1 MQEII
6 FKIRYFERRLV
17 RNRKTVTFI
26 FYFEPSPL
34 LRSQST
40 LSSKIKI
47 VKKHGTAITC
57 KFL

>member
-34 LRSQST
+34 LRSQSA

-47 VKKHGTAITC
+47 C
-57 KFL
+57 